1 MAYQLRFESNAFRAD
16 SAIGKLLD
24 GLSALSK
31 NVKKFTGLKVT
42 EYQGNELRQ
51 LRGINSRTFERAMD
65 WADKDFD
72 QQMGSEKWPL
82 SGDWPN
88 TTRRKN
94 GQIVDSPRDIVDTGA
109 LLQSKRREQIS
120 NSVVDFIWEDN
131 VAEGVHDG
139 MVTKR
144 GRRLPAR
151 PWTEPTLEEIDGI
164 IESMLRQGG
173 RR

>member
-31 NVKKFTGLKVT
+31 NVKKFTGLKAT

-72 QQMGSEKWPL
+72 QQMASEKWPL

-94 GQIVDSPRDIVDTGA
+94 GEVVGSPRDIIDTGA
-109 LLQSKRREQIS
+109 LLQSKQRETIS
-120 NSVVDFIWEDN
+120 SSITEFTWKDD

-139 MVTKR
+139 MVTKS
-144 GRRLPAR
+144 GKRLPAR
-151 PWTEPTLEEIDGI
+151 PWTEPTLDDIDEIVNT
-164 IESMLRQGG
+164 MMNRGG
-173 RR
+173 R